1 MSNEKSLTSI
11 YVIGPA
17 EGPFKIGYS
26 ANPNARLSSL
36 QTGRTDKLIL
46 HYSEETETDKAKV
59 IEKLIHQTIAHKRI
73 RGEWFDVTLDE
84 AIGEVRH
91 ALIRWEDEP
100 SLTFRFKRKLL

>member
-11 YVIGPA
+11 YVIGPT

-26 ANPNARLSSL
+26 ANPTARLSSL
-36 QTGRTDKLIL
+36 QTGRTDTLVL

-59 IEKLIHQTIAHKRI
+59 IEKLIHRTLGYKRI
-73 RGEWFDVTLDE
+73 RGEWFDVTLEE

-91 ALIRWEDEP
+91 AFIRWEDEP